1 MRIYKYVVSGH
12 RDDWIEGYAFDSLD
26 EARKYV
32 EASREYS
39 KRAACIT
46 KLAFKL
52 DTRASVLVDDNRVD
66 EIKNKGLYGDD
77 GDGSE

>member
-12 RDDWIEGYAFDSLD
+12 RDDWIEGTVHDSLD
-26 EARKYV
+26 DARKYV

-39 KRAACIT
+39 KRTACIT

-52 DTRASVLVDDNRVD
+52 DERASDLIDDNRAH
-66 EIKNKGLYGDD
+66 EIKNRGLFGEDT
-77 GDGSE
+77 DGS

>member
-12 RDDWIEGYAFDSLD
+12 RDDWIDGTVHDSLD
-26 EARKYV
+26 DARKYV

-39 KRAACIT
+39 RRTACIT

-52 DTRASVLVDDNRVD
+52 DTRASVLVDDSRAD
-66 EIKNKGLYGDD
+66 EIKNKGLYGD
-77 GDGSE
+77 GDGSA